1 VQVAYTLVAQGHIGQ
16 NQLTGV
22 SKVYPLGSV
31 AVPAISGTATFFK
44 RVNGEALAVVQCKTL
59 QMVIHTQVTF
69 MPIQLKVVG
78 LFSFKPVTGGTGL
91 SVTNISKLD
100 NGTALVMT
108 NY

>member
-44 RVNGEALAVVQCKTL
+44 RVNGEALAVVQCKNTTNGDSHPGH
-59 QMVIHTQVTF
+59 IHANTAQ
-69 MPIQLKVVG
+69 
-78 LFSFKPVTGGTGL
+78 GGGFVFFQT
-91 SVTNISKLD
+91 SNRWYRIKC
-100 NGTALVMT
+100 
-108 NY
+108 YKYF